1 MEIKLKGQIREKGEK
16 LANATIGAII
26 YGSGLE
32 NILLKMNSIEF
43 TKVFGKAGESN
54 LINLDVEG
62 KGSFKV
68 LIKEVQKD
76 PIKDS
81 IIHVDFY
88 KVDMDKEI
96 NTQIPLLFVG
106 ESLAVKTLG
115 ALLMKGIDEIEV
127 ECLPSDLVDHID
139 VDISVLNKIGDS
151 IKIKD
156 IKLPKGLKLLENE
169 DDIVVSVMEQ
179 PKEEEVATS
188 TSEAAASEI
197 ANENKSENSAKE
209 ADKKE

>member
-16 LANATIGAII
+16 LANATIGAIV

-43 TKVFGKAGESN
+43 IKVFEKAGESN
-54 LINLDVEG
+54 LINLDIEG
-62 KGSFKV
+62 KDSFKV

-76 PIKDS
+76 PVKDS

-96 NTQIPLLFVG
+96 NTQIPLSFIN

-139 VDISVLNKIGDS
+139 VDISVLSEIGDS

-169 DDIVVSVMEQ
+169 DDIVVSIMEQ
-179 PKEEEVATS
+179 PKEEEVVTPI
-188 TSEAAASEI
+188 TENTVPEET
-197 ANENKSENSAKE
+197 NENKTESSEKDAE
-209 ADKKE
+209 KKE

>member
-1 MEIKLKGQIREKGEK
+1 MEIKLKGQIRERGEK
-16 LANATIGAII
+16 LANTTIGAII

-43 TKVFGKAGESN
+43 TKVFEKAGESN

-62 KGSFKV
+62 KGNFKV
-68 LIKEVQKD
+68 LIKEVQRD
-76 PIKDS
+76 PIKDF

-96 NTQIPLLFVG
+96 NTEIPLSFIG
-106 ESLAVKTLG
+106 ESPAIKTLG

-139 VDISVLNKIGDS
+139 IDISVLNEIGDS

-169 DDIVVSVMEQ
+169 DDIVVSIMEQ
-179 PKEEEVATS
+179 PKEEEVAAPTPETTAGTS
-188 TSEAAASEI
+188 
-197 ANENKSENSAKE
+197 NENKSDSGAKE